1 LKVKLENH
9 YFPIA
14 LSWILLVGFIISGC
28 YVIYFRQNEWV
39 VILFA
44 VFTSISFT
52 TKYLIQI
59 GIDEKT
65 IVDSFEILW
74 FDLKREEYRF
84 QQLKEIRLD
93 KERHSYTAN
102 SRARTAQTDFNEY
115 IGILEFDNQ
124 SIEIARNVSYKAF
137 ADEMQ
142 RVAQELSIPIHRSF

>member
-1 LKVKLENH
+1 M
-9 YFPIA
+9 
-14 LSWILLVGFIISGC
+14 
-28 YVIYFRQNEWV
+28 
-39 VILFA
+39 
-44 VFTSISFT
+44 
-52 TKYLIQI
+52 QI
-59 GIDEKT
+59 NTHEKI

-84 QQLKEIRLD
+84 QQLKGIRLD

-124 SIEIARNVSYKAF
+124 SIEIARDVSYKSF

>member
-9 YFPIA
+9 YFPIV
-14 LSWILLVGFIISGC
+14 LSWVLLVGLIISGG
-28 YVIYFRQNEWV
+28 YVIYFRQYEWV
-39 VILFA
+39 VILFTI
-44 VFTSISFT
+44 FTSISFT
-52 TKYLIQI
+52 TKYLMQI
-59 GIDEKT
+59 NTHEKI

-84 QQLKEIRLD
+84 QQLKGIRLD

-124 SIEIARNVSYKAF
+124 SIEIARDVSYKSF